1 MPQIKIGKG
10 IGDIS
15 EQTLRFYRQIG
26 VDAVGMP
33 TRWRTEPGTGRT
45 QTPYRRH
52 RRDQKDR
59 KEGYG
64 MSGNCNASKRESN
77 LMISYL

>member
-26 VDAVGMP
+26 VDAVVMP
-33 TRWRTEPGTGRT
+33 TRWRTEPGTGERKLVPPT
-45 QTPYRRH
+45 QTGPKGSQGGIW
-52 RRDQKDR
+52 D
-59 KEGYG
+59 E
-64 MSGNCNASKRESN
+64 RELQRIKARIES
-77 LMISYL
+77 L

>member
-26 VDAVGMP
+26 VDAVAMP
-33 TRWRTEPGTGRT
+33 TRWRTEPGTGERKLVPPT
-45 QTPYRRH
+45 QTGPKGAQGGICSAARRGT
-52 RRDQKDR
+52 RRCR
-59 KEGYG
+59 FEGF
-64 MSGNCNASKRESN
+64 
-77 LMISYL
+77 